1 MKKIVFLLFV
11 CLNLFAQEVYDLR
24 DKTTETAAEWFIY
37 NQNENLNLG
46 KNDLYSLFPKEYE
59 ILRNATNAIDF
70 EDGINA
76 LNIKAQN
83 LRINPKIGDIIIY
96 GQKEIIAGYHKKFM
110 LMPNEGKVENG
121 QSVIYFFPESR
132 DFAKKMTTENPEKIS
147 YEISGIIQEMP
158 REGNRHFVLKNQ
170 KISLFDKDNNKIA
183 IKELSVDSRI
193 EMQYK

>member
-59 ILRNATNAIDF
+59 ILENATNAIDF

-110 LMPNEGKVENG
+110 LMPNEDKVEMANQLSISF
-121 QSVIYFFPESR
+121 QSQEILQKNDYRES
-132 DFAKKMTTENPEKIS
+132 
-147 YEISGIIQEMP
+147 
-158 REGNRHFVLKNQ
+158 
-170 KISLFDKDNNKIA
+170 
-183 IKELSVDSRI
+183 
-193 EMQYK
+193 

>member
-1 MKKIVFLLFV
+1 MHSQAGAWERGKKQGRNMKKIIFLLFV
-11 CLNLFAQEVYDLR
+11 YLNLFAQEVYDLR
-24 DKTTETAAEWFIY
+24 DKTTNTAAGWFIY
-37 NQNENLNLG
+37 NENENLNLG
-46 KNDLYSLFPKEYE
+46 ENDLSRLFPKEYE

-110 LMPNEGKVENG
+110 IMPNEGKVENG

-132 DFAKKMTTENPEKIS
+132 DFAKK
-147 YEISGIIQEMP
+147 
-158 REGNRHFVLKNQ
+158 
-170 KISLFDKDNNKIA
+170 
-183 IKELSVDSRI
+183 
-193 EMQYK
+193 